1 MSSRL
6 WPACIAGAA
15 ALCLSASA
23 QIEDSG
29 LQMVDPWGMGFLEA
43 GEPVLPAS
51 MWRASST
58 QTLLPMMRD
67 VPTQALTP
75 AERTLM
81 RRMALSPANAPQG
94 AESAEL
100 LAERA
105 RILFELGE
113 ARPAASLMARL
124 DTPPPGMDSDEIATD
139 LNLALGNEAMAC
151 AENTGAVREGAYWA
165 MLRAVCAALR
175 DNTAGAELAIEMAM
189 SQGVDDR
196 WLTSAVFAASGDLPN
211 PPEARYD
218 SGIALAISAKAALA
232 PPGTPLSPARP
243 DLAAAMVARPG
254 LPPAKR
260 AEAAAIAAEAGL
272 IDVAAWRQVLD
283 SLFEDPDFTP
293 ETPIEIAIATAR
305 NAAMPPDGRAD
316 ALAAAL
322 KAAAVN
328 PARFAAVASVLSPEL
343 TNLSLTKDTASHA
356 GLLAR
361 AAIAAN
367 DMEGAM
373 LWTLVPSLDEAPE
386 TRPFDL
392 TMIHALAVL
401 AGTGDANEIGA
412 RLVSDA
418 ATNKDDRKAA
428 ARLFTLWT
436 MAGTPPP
443 PTARALMATDGEAPG
458 KTVKPGQILAILAAA
473 DAGAA
478 GEVILGTVA
487 LTRGDPSK
495 LDAAD
500 LALIGKALQKIGAG
514 DAAAALALEATGY
527 WRAGK

>member
-6 WPACIAGAA
+6 WPACVAGAA
-15 ALCLSASA
+15 ALCVSAQA

-113 ARPAASLMARL
+113 ARPAASLMAQL
-124 DTPPPGMDSDEIATD
+124 DTPPPGLNSDEIATD

-151 AENTGAVREGAYWA
+151 AENPGTLREGAYWA

-175 DNTAGAELAIEMAM
+175 DNTAGAQLAIEMAV
-189 SQGVDDR
+189 SQGVNDR
-196 WLTSAVFAASGDLPN
+196 WLTSAVFAVSGDLPN

-218 SGIALAISAKAALA
+218 SGIALAISAKAGLA
-232 PPGTPLSPARP
+232 APDSPLSHSRP

-254 LPPAKR
+254 LPAAKR

-272 IDVAAWRQVLD
+272 IDVAAWRLGLD
-283 SLFEDPDFTP
+283 SLFEDRDFVPDTS
-293 ETPIEIAIATAR
+293 IEIAIATAR
-305 NAAMPPDGRAD
+305 NTAMPPDGRAD
-316 ALAAAL
+316 AIAAAL

-328 PARFAAVASVLSPEL
+328 PARFAAVSSVLSPEL
-343 TNLSLTKDTASHA
+343 RRLSLTTDTAGYA
-356 GLLAR
+356 GLFAR

-367 DMEGAM
+367 DTEGAK
-373 LWTLVPSLDEAPE
+373 LWTLVPSLDEAPG
-386 TRPFDL
+386 TSPFDL
-392 TMIHALAVL
+392 AMIDALAVL
-401 AGTGDANEIGA
+401 TGAGDTNEIGA
-412 RLVSDA
+412 RLVSEA
-418 ATNKDDRKAA
+418 ATKNDRKAA
-428 ARLFTLWT
+428 ARLFALWT
-436 MAGTPPP
+436 MAGTAPP
-443 PTARALMATDGEAPG
+443 PTARALMATDSEAPG
-458 KTVKPGQILAILAAA
+458 KAIKPGEILAILAAA

-487 LTRGDPSK
+487 LTRGDPSE

-500 LALIGKALQKIGAG
+500 LALIGKALHKIGAG
-514 DAAAALALEATGY
+514 DAAASLALEASGY

>member
-1 MSSRL
+1 VSSRS
-6 WPACIAGAA
+6 WPAVFAGAA
-15 ALCLSASA
+15 ALCLAANA

-43 GEPVLPAS
+43 GEPALPAS

-58 QTLLPMMRD
+58 ETLLPMMRD

-124 DTPPPGMDSDEIATD
+124 DTPPPGLDSDEIATD
-139 LNLALGNEAMAC
+139 LNLALGNEALAC
-151 AENTGAVREGAYWA
+151 ADNTGALREGAYWA

-175 DNTAGAELAIEMAM
+175 DNTAGAELAIEMAT
-189 SQGVDDR
+189 SQGVNDS

-218 SGIALAISAKAALA
+218 SGISLAISAKAALT
-232 PPGTPLSPARP
+232 PPDTPLSPTRP

-254 LPPAKR
+254 LPPSTR

-272 IDVAAWRQVLD
+272 IDIATWRQVLD
-283 SLFEDPDFTP
+283 SLFNDPDFAP
-293 ETPIEIAIATAR
+293 KTPIEIAIATAR
-305 NAAMPPDGRAD
+305 NVGMPEDGRAD
-316 ALAAAL
+316 AIAGALQAAG
-322 KAAAVN
+322 VN
-328 PARFAAVASVLSPEL
+328 PARFAVVSSVLSPEL
-343 TNLSLTKDTASHA
+343 TDLSLTKDTAKYA
-356 GLLAR
+356 GLFGR
-361 AAIAAN
+361 AALASN
-367 DMEGAM
+367 DMEGVK
-373 LWTLVPSLDEAPE
+373 LWTLVPIIEGAPE
-386 TRPFDL
+386 TRLFDL
-392 TMIHALAVL
+392 TMIDALAVL
-401 AGTGDANEIGA
+401 AGTGDANDIGI
-412 RLVSDA
+412 RLVSA
-418 ATNKDDRKAA
+418 AAAKEDRKAA

-436 MAGTPPP
+436 MAGIAPP
-443 PTARALMATDGEAPG
+443 PTARALMTTDSEIPG
-458 KTVKPGQILAILAAA
+458 KSVRPGQVLAILAAA

-478 GEVILGTVA
+478 GEVVLATVA

-500 LALIGKALQKIGAG
+500 LALIGKALEKMGAR
-514 DAAAALALEATGY
+514 DAAAELALEATGY